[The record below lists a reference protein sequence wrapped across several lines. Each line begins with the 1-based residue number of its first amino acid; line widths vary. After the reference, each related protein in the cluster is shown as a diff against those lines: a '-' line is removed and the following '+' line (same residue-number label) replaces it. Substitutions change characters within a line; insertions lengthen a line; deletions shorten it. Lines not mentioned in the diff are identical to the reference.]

1 MRKKIKRNVGLNVN
15 CEINVA
21 HVFFLLFFCVASF
34 WALVKGIAIKDGCG
48 KDSHFVCSVEETDL
62 ADQPKYVYTVKVPD
76 DMAIQSVST
85 QVYLDIGFSGARYLV
100 PIKAKQ
106 TDYITSQG
114 DLMIQLQSTK
124 QLIKSVAGTL
134 GIGMDR
140 VQMKPCLEI
149 EDQDG
154 TITKFLLASGELLSW
169 DEAVHDV
176 VKIEV
181 SLDITDEENL
191 QEEIDELFSLM
202 F

>member
-1 MRKKIKRNVGLNVN
+1 
-15 CEINVA
+15 
-21 HVFFLLFFCVASF
+21 
-34 WALVKGIAIKDGCG
+34 
-48 KDSHFVCSVEETDL
+48 
-62 ADQPKYVYTVKVPD
+62 
-76 DMAIQSVST
+76 
-85 QVYLDIGFSGARYLV
+85 
-100 PIKAKQ
+100 
-106 TDYITSQG
+106 
-114 DLMIQLQSTK
+114 MIQLQSTK

-191 QEEIDELFSLM
+191 QEEIDEFFSLM